1 MSSFDQDKNSNQSRE
16 NGQTNQPLP
25 SPYSFINAPVGGG
38 TYTFA
43 KQPTNTVSDV
53 PMGSSYSTLP
63 PLSLLVSPPVTS
75 DRESSSSGWSMPV
88 PLSSLNTGGIGVPS
102 AFGASQTASMFT
114 KPKLPSPWN
123 YTKPE
128 PTNT

>member
-16 NGQTNQPLP
+16 NVQMNQPLP
-25 SPYSFINAPVGGG
+25 SPYSFINAPLGGA

-53 PMGSSYSTLP
+53 PMGSSYASLP
-63 PLSLLVSPPVTS
+63 PLSLLVSPPVAS
-75 DRESSSSGWSMPV
+75 DRESSSPGWNMPV
-88 PLSSLNTGGIGVPS
+88 APSSFNNGGIGVPS